1 MIVFDLACSAGHVFE
16 AWFGSHGDYDGQRER
31 GLVSC
36 PVCGTGGVEK
46 APMAPRISGTGAGA
60 PVDPKAMMTALAAM
74 QAKLLRGSE
83 HVGPRFATE
92 ARAIHDGDAAE
103 RPIHG
108 RATVAE
114 AKALA
119 ADGIAVAPLPLPVR
133 EPARDN

>member
-1 MIVFDLACSAGHVFE
+1 MIVFDLACPRGHVFE
-16 AWFGSHGDYDGQRER
+16 AWFGSHGDYDSQRER

-36 PVCGTGGVEK
+36 PVCGDGEIGK
-46 APMAPRISGTGAGA
+46 APMAPRIGGTGKAA
-60 PVDPKAMMTALAAM
+60 AADPRAMMTALAAM
-74 QAKLLRGSE
+74 QAKMLQGSE
-83 HVGPRFATE
+83 HVGPRFAAE
-92 ARAIHDGDAAE
+92 ARAIHDGDAEE

-119 ADGIAVAPLPLPVR
+119 ADGIPVAPLPLPVR

>member
-1 MIVFDLACSAGHVFE
+1 MIVFDLACPAGHVFE
-16 AWFGSHGDYDGQRER
+16 AWFGSHDDYESQQRR
-31 GLVSC
+31 RLVSC
-36 PVCGTGGVEK
+36 PVCGAGDVGK
-46 APMAPRISGTGAGA
+46 APMAPRISGTGEGTPA
-60 PVDPKAMMTALAAM
+60 DPKAMMTALAAM

-83 HVGPRFATE
+83 HVGPRFAAE
-92 ARAIHDGDAAE
+92 ARAIHDGDAQE

-108 RATVAE
+108 RATVDE